1 MNTMGSQKSIQ
12 TEACRPSSVPRKNKI
27 SKFRRETNFTLKIK
41 ISCFLRNLTD
51 NKKTRSKLIP
61 SKTTKKHDLYL
72 DSNRIKIVVYGSDVH
87 ENNIM
92 LNL

>member
-1 MNTMGSQKSIQ
+1 MYRVKTKSANFGEERI
-12 TEACRPSSVPRKNKI
+12 
-27 SKFRRETNFTLKIK
+27 FTLKIK
-41 ISCFLRNLTD
+41 ISCNLRNLTD

-87 ENNIM
+87 KNNITSK
-92 LNL
+92 L